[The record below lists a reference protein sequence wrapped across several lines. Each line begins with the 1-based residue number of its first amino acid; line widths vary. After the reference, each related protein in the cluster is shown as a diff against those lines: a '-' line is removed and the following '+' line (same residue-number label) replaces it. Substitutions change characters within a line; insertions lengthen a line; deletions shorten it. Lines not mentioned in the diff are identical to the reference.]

1 MTKEVAKQ
9 SIEYV
14 IGQIGVLY
22 SSYGNQLEDTQFLKD
37 SYLDMFIRMKNKFIE
52 EGIYS
57 DIEINEFI
65 EESINLVKNMF
76 VVSDEDEL
84 VLKLRLVN
92 SI

>member
-14 IGQIGVLY
+14 IGQVCVLY
-22 SSYGNQLEDTQFLKD
+22 SSYGNKLEDAQFLKD
-37 SYLDMFIRMKNKFIE
+37 SYLDMFIKMKNKFIE

-65 EESINLVKNMF
+65 DESIDLVKKVFNI
-76 VVSDEDEL
+76 SDEDES